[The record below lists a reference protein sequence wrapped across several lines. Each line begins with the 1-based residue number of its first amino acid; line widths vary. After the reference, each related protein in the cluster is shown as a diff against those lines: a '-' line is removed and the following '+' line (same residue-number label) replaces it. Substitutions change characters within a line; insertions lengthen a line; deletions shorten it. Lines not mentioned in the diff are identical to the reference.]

1 MDIANFL
8 QLLVQLYD
16 IVLNPRKFLSFWDL
30 KYCILHNL

>member
-8 QLLVQLYD
+8 HLLVPLYD
-16 IVLNPRKFLSFWDL
+16 TVLNPIKFLSFWDL